1 MIKTIKASKSEKILF
16 VFLIVLGISAFST
29 FFLLKNKCLF
39 VEKNDL
45 KKLNFENPDNIAVMN
60 LECGN
65 VIIELYPEISPKAV
79 ERFKTL
85 IKKKNMMVQ
94 PSIKLLKIL

>member
-1 MIKTIKASKSEKILF
+1 MIKSIKASKSEKILF
-16 VFLIVLGISAFST
+16 IFLIVLAVSAFSS

-39 VEKNDL
+39 VDNNNL

-65 VIIELYPEISPKAV
+65 VIIELYPDISPKAV
-79 ERFKTL
+79 ERLSL
-85 IKKKNMMVQ
+85 IH
-94 PSIKLLKIL
+94 I